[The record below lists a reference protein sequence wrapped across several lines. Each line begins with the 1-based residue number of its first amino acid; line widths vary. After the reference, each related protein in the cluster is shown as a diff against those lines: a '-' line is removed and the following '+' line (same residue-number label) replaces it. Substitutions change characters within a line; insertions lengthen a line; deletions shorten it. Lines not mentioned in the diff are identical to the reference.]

1 LITVRA
7 TEAAGVAGTGV
18 GELRVLG
25 AAPVAAPAG
34 GFDPGA
40 ALVATPPQATT
51 SALIGTSALARTP
64 TSGTASGSTAVGST
78 ALGGTALGG
87 TVTPRRATPPRMRP
101 AEPAPAAAG
110 PRQDPETRW
119 RAAVAARP
127 LESPRAFPAA
137 MRPLLTALTGA
148 ERASYTTGPATRQA
162 LSAAGAHGAT
172 TGSVVHLPAAPS
184 PAPGPLF
191 GVVAHELAHA
201 RNPVTRPRFLLE
213 IPDGSADADE
223 RTALSVGR
231 RFQSMAA
238 GGGDTIRAGIVE
250 ELPVGGLGRVG
261 GIAGQARAAL
271 TGGGPLGGA
280 AFSGGALGGALGD
293 AAGGALSGGALS
305 GAAALGSGALSGALS
320 GAGALAEDT
329 LEGELPDVGM
339 PQLPGTGGAPNWPG
353 AGMPGADLTG
363 AGGGVAGAASAA
375 MGAITSVTGAGSAPG
390 GANPPSN
397 VDIDRLADLLEQRLL
412 KQIER
417 RGGRYA
423 GVF

>member
-1 LITVRA
+1 M
-7 TEAAGVAGTGV
+7 
-18 GELRVLG
+18 LG

-34 GFDPGA
+34 GFDPAA
-40 ALVATPPQATT
+40 ALVATPPAT
-51 SALIGTSALARTP
+51 AAGPAA
-64 TSGTASGSTAVGST
+64 AY
-78 ALGGTALGG
+78 
-87 TVTPRRATPPRMRP
+87 RATPPRMRP
-101 AEPAPAAAG
+101 EPAPSAPG
-110 PRQDPETRW
+110 PRPRGPRPDPEVRW

-127 LESPRAFPAA
+127 LESPRPFPTAL
-137 MRPLLTALTGA
+137 RPLVSAVTGA

-162 LSAAGAHGAT
+162 LAAAGAHGAT

-184 PAPGPLF
+184 PAPGPLL

-213 IPDGSADADE
+213 VPDGGADADE

-231 RFQSMAA
+231 RFLSVAA
-238 GGGDTIRAGIVE
+238 GGGDAIRAGIVD

-271 TGGGPLGGA
+271 TGNG
-280 AFSGGALGGALGD
+280 GGAL
-293 AAGGALSGGALS
+293 AGGGALS
-305 GAAALGSGALSGALS
+305 GAAALGGGAPSGGA
-320 GAGALAEDT
+320 ALAEGA
-329 LEGELPDVGM
+329 LEDALPDGSQV
-339 PQLPGTGGAPNWPG
+339 PGLGAAANWPG

-363 AGGGVAGAASAA
+363 AGGAVTGAASAA
-375 MGAITSVTGAGSAPG
+375 TNAATG
-390 GANPPSN
+390 GAAPPSN